1 MTERLRLLIVATDY
15 PPAIGGIQ
23 HMTAQLARELAARH
37 VVTVVAPAEP
47 GGAAFDAG
55 EPYRV
60 VRCPAAS
67 AGPLRQAL
75 LFLVA
80 ARTALLVR
88 PQVVLYCHI
97 FAAVIGHAL
106 YRLLRL
112 PYVVVAYEKEL
123 HARWIQ
129 PFCRTTLRHSAGCIG
144 ISARTAEVLTRAG
157 CRPGA
162 ITVVGTGVD
171 ASMVTSAVALQNVP
185 PVVSARRGP
194 LILTLSRLDDRYKG
208 HDVMLQALPL
218 IAATLPDV
226 TYVIAGD
233 GRYRG
238 YYQRLAMALGVD
250 QRVVFTG
257 VVGEA
262 ERLALYDRCDLF
274 AMISREGPD
283 GSAEGFGIVFL
294 EAAARGKPTVGGR
307 SGGVL
312 DAIVDG
318 VTGILVEPT
327 DVGAV
332 ADACLRLLSDA
343 PLATGLGQAGRERV
357 RQEYTWEHVA
367 RRVEGVLTRAVMAQG
382 QGQA

>member
-1 MTERLRLLIVATDY
+1 VSRRLRLLIVTTDY

-37 VVTVVAPAEP
+37 AVTVVAPAEP
-47 GGAAFDAG
+47 GAAAFDAG

-75 LFLVA
+75 LLLVS
-80 ARTALLVR
+80 ARTALRVR

-106 YRLLRL
+106 CRLLRL
-112 PYVVVAYEKEL
+112 PYVVVAYESEL

-129 PFCRTTLRHSAGCIG
+129 PFCPTTLRHSAGCIG

-157 CRPGA
+157 CHPAA

-171 ASMVTSAVALQNVP
+171 ASMLTSAVALQRTP
-185 PVVSARRGP
+185 PLVSARRGP
-194 LILTLSRLDDRYKG
+194 LILTLSRLDERYKG

-218 IAATLPDV
+218 IAAVLPDV

-238 YYQRLAMALGVD
+238 YYQRLAEALGVD
-250 QRVVFTG
+250 DHVVFTG
-257 VVGEA
+257 VVDQA

-294 EAAARGKPTVGGR
+294 EAAARGRPAVGGR

-312 DAIVDG
+312 DAIVDD
-318 VTGILVEPT
+318 VTGVLVEPT

-332 ADACLRLLSDA
+332 ADACLRLLGDPHMA
-343 PLATGLGQAGRERV
+343 GRLGQAGQERV

-367 RRVEGVLTRAVMAQG
+367 RRVEGVLARAVMAQG
-382 QGQA
+382 RGQV